1 MSVKMINRAVSMD
14 MGHMT
19 VRVNELTDY
28 EVEPNV
34 KAYELSLQYERQ
46 TLKQPT
52 IWIEN
57 AEDLVA
63 LADALNSYIEMRG
76 FRKKGSHE

>member
-1 MSVKMINRAVSMD
+1 MNVKMINRAVSID

-28 EVEPNV
+28 EVEPNA
-34 KAYELSLQYERQ
+34 KAYELSLQYEWQ
-46 TLKQPT
+46 TLEQPT

-57 AEDLVA
+57 AEDLVT
-63 LADALNSYIEMRG
+63 LVEALNSYVEMRG
-76 FRKKGSHE
+76 FRKEGSHE

>member
-76 FRKKGSHE
+76 FRKEASHE

>member
-1 MSVKMINRAVSMD
+1 MNVKMINRAVSID

-19 VRVNELTDY
+19 VRVSELTDY
-28 EVEPNV
+28 EVEPNA

-46 TLKQPT
+46 TLEQPT

-57 AEDLVA
+57 AEDLVT
-63 LADALNSYIEMRG
+63 LVEALNSYVEMRG
-76 FRKKGSHE
+76 FRKEGSHE

>member
-76 FRKKGSHE
+76 FRKEGSHE